1 MARGVAPLPG
11 GAAAQQHLPAGEPF
25 GRCQARSFRLLPPP
39 DRYSGSSAARSRT
52 SAARS
57 RASAR
62 WLRSS
67 AARSRS
73 SAMWSRWSAARS
85 RAARTSWVRSG
96 LRCVGP
102 ARSGPPATPVRPPSP
117 RLGCPD
123 PGVVQRL
130 GRDPLPLDVLDE
142 LLGDLGQLARR
153 RPHPPRRW
161 WNAWSNVI
169 PSVAATIPLACSIQ
183 TRLASACRS
192 WATSTWWLANS
203 TAVRTNSGS
212 PPRTPQR
219 LDLGWRPGPRLGGIH
234 IQGPDRLVGQ
244 RTGTL
249 RTPAPAAVGPRPR
262 SGRRPAPCT
271 SPGRPHPVLG
281 EGGQAWPLA
290 EVALDLLQQLHRR
303 IRGRHPPGLA
313 VLTGQGEAGAIDPDH
328 RPGYLHHPS
337 QPGQQILGLRHGP
350 QLGHAPCDKST
361 IHRCPWSFARAD
373 IASAAGHRWPHPAP
387 ELATEPGT
395 LVDPVGHGW
404 PQVPAGHQG

>member
-244 RTGTL
+244 PHRHAQDPRTCSCRTTTAIRSQTSSL
-249 RTPAPAAVGPRPR
+249 RKSWTATTRSSAKAARHGPSPKSRWTSSNSCIAASVVATHLGWPSSQVKVRPVPSTPTTVLVTSTTRPSGPADPRPQAWPAARPR
-262 SGRRPAPCT
+262 SVRQ
-271 SPGRPHPVLG
+271 V
-281 EGGQAWPLA
+281 
-290 EVALDLLQQLHRR
+290 D
-303 IRGRHPPGLA
+303 HPPL
-313 VLTGQGEAGAIDPDH
+313 
-328 RPGYLHHPS
+328 S
-337 QPGQQILGLRHGP
+337 
-350 QLGHAPCDKST
+350 
-361 IHRCPWSFARAD
+361 
-373 IASAAGHRWPHPAP
+373 
-387 ELATEPGT
+387 
-395 LVDPVGHGW
+395 LVFRSS
-404 PQVPAGHQG
+404 

>member
-1 MARGVAPLPG
+1 MELGAPGRPATGPEHQQPVTGQSLIGPDRPDDLVVDHLLDREPGQRPTLGTLGGVAGGPTASWERWQMARGVAPLPG

-142 LLGDLGQLARR
+142 LLGDLGQLAR
-153 RPHPPRRW
+153 
-161 WNAWSNVI
+161 
-169 PSVAATIPLACSIQ
+169 
-183 TRLASACRS
+183 
-192 WATSTWWLANS
+192 
-203 TAVRTNSGS
+203 
-212 PPRTPQR
+212 
-219 LDLGWRPGPRLGGIH
+219 
-234 IQGPDRLVGQ
+234 
-244 RTGTL
+244 
-249 RTPAPAAVGPRPR
+249 
-262 SGRRPAPCT
+262 
-271 SPGRPHPVLG
+271 
-281 EGGQAWPLA
+281 
-290 EVALDLLQQLHRR
+290 
-303 IRGRHPPGLA
+303 
-313 VLTGQGEAGAIDPDH
+313 
-328 RPGYLHHPS
+328 
-337 QPGQQILGLRHGP
+337 
-350 QLGHAPCDKST
+350 
-361 IHRCPWSFARAD
+361 
-373 IASAAGHRWPHPAP
+373 
-387 ELATEPGT
+387 
-395 LVDPVGHGW
+395 
-404 PQVPAGHQG
+404 